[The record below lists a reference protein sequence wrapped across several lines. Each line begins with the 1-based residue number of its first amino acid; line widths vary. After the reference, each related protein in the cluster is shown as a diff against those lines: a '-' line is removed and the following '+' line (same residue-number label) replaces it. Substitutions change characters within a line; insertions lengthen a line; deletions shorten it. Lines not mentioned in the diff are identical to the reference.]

1 MEGSPY
7 SPSPSGEP
15 QAGAYT
21 DVTSAFDIERGLRHG
36 IAAFRR
42 APWVLLLG
50 GFLKSCTE
58 GGSASLPST
67 EDSSA
72 LQDLFEAGRQSGH
85 SSLLGQ
91 PGHWAASD
99 AFPSGAL
106 DMIGSLELGVLI
118 GIVAVAL
125 VAVVIV
131 FLLGAWIGA
140 GWIRLHAELIRTGEA
155 TAGTLFSATDCF
167 GTMVMWSLTS
177 GLIGIAGVAVGAFP
191 LAGLFFVE
199 EDSATYLAVALGGMC
214 WFTLVFVGLIYLRL
228 CLSLTSHAIVL
239 EGLPMM
245 AAIERS
251 FSLTSGGRLHLLIY
265 MAVFSFI
272 SFLVTLPGYCLC
284 LIGVLITR
292 PIGLVMR
299 DLPYTEGF
307 LRLTQPPD
315 VVGSYSINSWGGA

>member
-1 MEGSPY
+1 MEGSPF
-7 SPSPSGEP
+7 SSSPSGGP
-15 QAGAYT
+15 QAGSYA
-21 DVTSAFDIERGLRHG
+21 DVPAAFDIERGLRHG

-67 EDSSA
+67 EDSAA
-72 LQDLFEAGRQSGH
+72 LQELFDAGRRSGH
-85 SSLLGQ
+85 SSLPGQ
-91 PGHWAASD
+91 PGLWSASD
-99 AFPSGAL
+99 AVPSGAL
-106 DMIGSLELGVLI
+106 DMIGSLELGILI
-118 GIVAVAL
+118 AILAVAL
-125 VAVVIV
+125 VVVVIV

-155 TAGTLFSATDCF
+155 AAATLFSATDCF
-167 GTMVMWSLTS
+167 GTMVVWSLTS
-177 GLIGIAGVAVGAFP
+177 GLLGIAGVAVGAFP
-191 LAGLFFVE
+191 FAGLFFVE
-199 EDSATYLAVALGGMC
+199 PNSGTYLI
-214 WFTLVFVGLIYLRL
+214 VGLIGISWFLLVLAGLVYLRA

-265 MAVFSFI
+265 MALFSFI

-284 LIGVLITR
+284 LVGVLITR

-315 VVGSYSINSWGGA
+315 VVATYSINSWGEA

>member
-1 MEGSPY
+1 MEGSPF
-7 SPSPSGEP
+7 SSSPSGGP
-15 QAGAYT
+15 KAGSYA
-21 DVTSAFDIERGLRHG
+21 DVPAAFDIERGLRHG

-72 LQDLFEAGRQSGH
+72 LQELFDAGGRSGH
-85 SSLLGQ
+85 SSLPGQ
-91 PGHWAASD
+91 PGHWSASD

-106 DMIGSLELGVLI
+106 DMIGSLELGILI
-118 GIVAVAL
+118 AILAVAL
-125 VAVVIV
+125 VVVVIV

-155 TAGTLFSATDCF
+155 AAATLFSATDCF
-167 GTMVMWSLTS
+167 GTMVVWSLTS
-177 GLIGIAGVAVGAFP
+177 GLLGIAGVALGAFP

-199 EDSATYLAVALGGMC
+199 RNSGTYLIVALSGIS
-214 WFTLVFVGLIYLRL
+214 WFMLVLAGLVYLRA
-228 CLSLTSHAIVL
+228 CLSLTSHVIVL

-251 FSLTSGGRLHLLIY
+251 FTLTSGGRLHLLIY
-265 MAVFSFI
+265 MALFSFI

-292 PIGLVMR
+292 PIGLLMR

-315 VVGSYSINSWGGA
+315 VVATYSINSWGEA